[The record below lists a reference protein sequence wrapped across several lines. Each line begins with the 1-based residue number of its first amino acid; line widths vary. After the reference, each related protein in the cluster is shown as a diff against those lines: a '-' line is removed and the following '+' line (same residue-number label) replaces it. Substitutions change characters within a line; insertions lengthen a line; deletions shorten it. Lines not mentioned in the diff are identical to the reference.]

1 MNNNDSN
8 SISNNVIIMGRRT
21 WESIPKRYKPLPDRT
36 NIIISESLF
45 EESNLEKR
53 IEIENLNVL
62 IFSSLENA
70 FNYIEHK
77 RKEYGKVFIVGGQS
91 LYNECIKRLNEV

>member
-1 MNNNDSN
+1 MLDC
-8 SISNNVIIMGRRT
+8 
-21 WESIPKRYKPLPDRT
+21 
-36 NIIISESLF
+36 F
-45 EESNLEKR
+45 SNLEKR

-91 LYNECIKRLNEV
+91 LYNECIKRLNNYIEFLKGLA